1 MMHVC
6 DYIVITY
13 ITLRTFMEINFKS
26 RVFRAITLSKAAV
39 LDVDD
44 QELA

>member
-1 MMHVC
+1 LVLARKFSREAQKSFILHKYV
-6 DYIVITY
+6 
-13 ITLRTFMEINFKS
+13 LSGS
-26 RVFRAITLSKAAV
+26 RVFRAIALSKAAV